1 MTSCG
6 SQYIKSYKV
15 TSPCGFVMAIFIVGS
30 VAGRF
35 YITDLEG
42 LEYAVRLPTLA

>member
-1 MTSCG
+1 MAVSI
-6 SQYIKSYKV
+6 SNHIRSRLHV
-15 TSPCGFVMAIFIVGS
+15 AFVMTIFIVGS